1 MAKKTKPPI
10 DQDAIDAIL
19 IEELS
24 AQDEQLVPTA
34 RLLEDLG
41 ADPEDLTYIAVRL
54 EDELDI
60 QVTPGAEDK
69 FLTVQDIYN
78 CIRRATRTA
87 TF

>member
-10 DQDAIDAIL
+10 DQDAIDEIL

-24 AQDEQLVPTA
+24 VQDEQLVPTA
-34 RLLEDLG
+34 KLIEDLG

-60 QVTPGAEDK
+60 QITPGAEDK

-78 CIRRATRTA
+78 SIRRATRT
-87 TF
+87 TKF